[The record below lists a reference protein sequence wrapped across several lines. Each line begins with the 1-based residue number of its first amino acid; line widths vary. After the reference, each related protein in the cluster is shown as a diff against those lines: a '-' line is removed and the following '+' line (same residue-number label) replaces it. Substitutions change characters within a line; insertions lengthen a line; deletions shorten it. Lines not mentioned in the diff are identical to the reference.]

1 MMTEELHPQQLLI
14 NKLQSLKKGDIITF
28 RWGCDADYK
37 GKVIKNLKYK
47 MVIETEIHNN
57 RIHREIRDFAKEYF
71 RLVNDENINT
81 KVYDEIY
88 WKKRLGENL
97 LEEEAETV
105 CIENEV

>member
-1 MMTEELHPQQLLI
+1 MMTEEQQPQQSLT
-14 NKLQSLKKGDIITF
+14 NKLQSVKKGDIITF
-28 RWGCDADYK
+28 RWGCDANYK

-71 RLVNDENINT
+71 RLLNDENINT

-88 WKKRLGENL
+88 WKKHLGNDL
-97 LEEEAETV
+97 LEEEA
-105 CIENEV
+105 